1 VAWSADEQKVV
12 FEKIARDTGNDSPDD
27 QAQAGIDES
36 SEVAEN
42 KADAPTLD
50 GPVDAKGE
58 APSKDDKSA
67 G

>member
-1 VAWSADEQKVV
+1 M
-12 FEKIARDTGNDSPDD
+12 FEKIARDTGDDSPDD
-27 QAQAGIDES
+27 PAQAGIDES
-36 SEVAEN
+36 SEGAEN

-50 GPVDAKGE
+50 AKGD